1 MLTEASAD
9 RRDVGQQAGVG
20 EPVPRDLGQRGGPG
34 VAGQVGDIGTVE
46 AQEGLTPVSIT
57 L

>member
-1 MLTEASAD
+1 VLAVTVTD

-20 EPVPRDLGQRGGPG
+20 EPQFRDLGQRRPSGL
-34 VAGQVGDIGTVE
+34 AGQVGDVVAAE
-46 AQEGLTPVSIT
+46 AQEGLTPVIMT